1 MQDLFNWSLE
11 EYENLETITL
21 KELEEAPPTILKHR
35 YKFKELPIH
44 VYDPNKQLFM
54 NGTMFYRY
62 DGFIFNLY
70 DKTIILINLKHIEM
84 TILDQDNFIVIN
96 NGNFLQFKD
105 EEDKKSFIDYFTLYN
120 SRVRNINKSLCKK
133 ALNLYKDLS
142 VNTDI
147 KNAINNL
154 IDMLPEDMFLSGET
168 FYMILMKL
176 CIMDVKFNAF
186 LDVTLTQE
194 DICKDLR
201 LSYSNVCNVIENIP
215 ELQNIYAL
223 ITQFNELIANEYNI
237 DFSYTYILTY
247 LFIMDEITKKY
258 SKVWETQVNVSENF
272 TNDEEYIRFCY
283 ENNLIMS
290 EDEQYLSYLVYYLK
304 SKNDTYDFSL
314 KKSIEKIQTLLTEL
328 KTNTQKNIFA
338 KNIFKDRTKPEE
350 TENIKITIDDIDL
363 MTGVEFEDFIA
374 KLFIKMGYSAYT
386 TKTSGDQGIDVIAEK
401 NGTQYGIQCKCYA
414 NAVSNSAIQ
423 EVVAGKQLYHL
434 DKLIVITNNYFT
446 KSAQEL
452 AHANNVILWDRTIL
466 KEKINGI

>member
-1 MQDLFNWSLE
+1 
-11 EYENLETITL
+11 
-21 KELEEAPPTILKHR
+21 
-35 YKFKELPIH
+35 
-44 VYDPNKQLFM
+44 
-54 NGTMFYRY
+54 
-62 DGFIFNLY
+62 
-70 DKTIILINLKHIEM
+70 
-84 TILDQDNFIVIN
+84 
-96 NGNFLQFKD
+96 
-105 EEDKKSFIDYFTLYN
+105 
-120 SRVRNINKSLCKK
+120 
-133 ALNLYKDLS
+133 
-142 VNTDI
+142 
-147 KNAINNL
+147 
-154 IDMLPEDMFLSGET
+154 
-168 FYMILMKL
+168 
-176 CIMDVKFNAF
+176 
-186 LDVTLTQE
+186 
-194 DICKDLR
+194 
-201 LSYSNVCNVIENIP
+201 
-215 ELQNIYAL
+215 
-223 ITQFNELIANEYNI
+223 
-237 DFSYTYILTY
+237 
-247 LFIMDEITKKY
+247 
-258 SKVWETQVNVSENF
+258 
-272 TNDEEYIRFCY
+272 
-283 ENNLIMS
+283 MS
-290 EDEQYLSYLVYYLK
+290 EDEQYLSCLVYYLK

-350 TENIKITIDDIDL
+350 PENIKITIDDIDL